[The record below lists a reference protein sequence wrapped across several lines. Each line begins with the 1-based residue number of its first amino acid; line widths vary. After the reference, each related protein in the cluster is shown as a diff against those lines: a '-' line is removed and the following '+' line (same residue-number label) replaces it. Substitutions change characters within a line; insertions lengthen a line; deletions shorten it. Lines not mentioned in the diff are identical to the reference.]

1 MPEFPLCV
9 FQIEFSRC
17 YVIHGIKEKNE
28 CNVTNKRRKFTYYGM
43 LGCKLEIKIMKVE
56 EQTKDLAISKPNQSK
71 IA

>member
-1 MPEFPLCV
+1 MLLCNP
-9 FQIEFSRC
+9 R
-17 YVIHGIKEKNE
+17 GMKEENACK
-28 CNVTNKRRKFTYYGM
+28 VTNKQRKFTYYGM